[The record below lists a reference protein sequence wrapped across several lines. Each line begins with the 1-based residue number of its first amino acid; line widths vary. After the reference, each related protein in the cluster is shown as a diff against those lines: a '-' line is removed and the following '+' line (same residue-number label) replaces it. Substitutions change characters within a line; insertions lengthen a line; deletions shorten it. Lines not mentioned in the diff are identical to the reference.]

1 MKKVRTHNKAYYAN
15 DVAIKKVYVDILK
28 KEHRMASQREVSE
41 ILGLSTNTL
50 STHMRAF
57 DLSQI
62 VNPFKI
68 FGSDV
73 LVGLQERAEGGDA
86 AAARLFFMLVF
97 DWSEKHEIKAKV
109 DATVK
114 AKVKGDVKVNVSP
127 RIAKAIGDLLAE
139 EGSKENSKRGAK
151 K

>member
-1 MKKVRTHNKAYYAN
+1 MTTHNKAYYKNHA
-15 DVAIKKVYVDILK
+15 AIKATYMKILK
-28 KEHRMASQREVSE
+28 DQHRMPTQKEVSE
-41 ILGLSTNTL
+41 ILGLTTATL
-50 STHMRAF
+50 STHLR
-57 DLSQI
+57 S
-62 VNPFKI
+62 VNLGELVEPFKLL
-68 FGSDV
+68 GSDV

-97 DWSEKHEIKAKV
+97 DWSEKHEVKAKV

-127 RIAKAIGDLLAE
+127 RIAKIIGDLLAE
-139 EGSKENSKRGAK
+139 EGSKENSKKAVK

>member
-1 MKKVRTHNKAYYAN
+1 MRKHNKAYYKNHA
-15 DVAIKKVYVDILK
+15 AIKATYVRILK
-28 KEHRMASQREVSE
+28 DQHRMPTQKEVAE
-41 ILGLSTNTL
+41 ILGLTTATL
-50 STHMRAF
+50 STHMRSVT
-57 DLSQI
+57 LSEI
-62 VNPFKI
+62 VDPFKF

-114 AKVKGDVKVNVSP
+114 AKVKTDVKVNVSP
-127 RIAKAIGDLLAE
+127 RIAKMIGDLLAE
-139 EGSKENSKRGAK
+139 EGSKENSKKMVK

>member
-1 MKKVRTHNKAYYAN
+1 MPKHNKHYYATHA
-15 DVAIKKVYVDILK
+15 AIKTTYVRILK
-28 KEHRMASQREVSE
+28 EQHRMPTQKEVAE
-41 ILGLSTNTL
+41 ILGLTTVTL
-50 STHMRAF
+50 SAHMRSVT
-57 DLSQI
+57 LSEI
-62 VNPFKI
+62 VDPFKF

-114 AKVKGDVKVNVSP
+114 AKVKTDVKVKISSNA
-127 RIAKAIGDLLAE
+127 AKRIGDILAE
-139 EGSKENSKRGAK
+139 EGSKENSKKAVK